1 MEIKSMLKMKTL
13 AIGFAVVAAIC
24 AVWAFVYVVQEKET
38 VIVVKEV
45 PVTEHKPDPQYKSLD
60 EVVREAHRNLAQKMD
75 EWDAENQKKVDEWE
89 KSGNS
94 KSGFGVPPF

>member
-1 MEIKSMLKMKTL
+1 METKSMLKMKTL
-13 AIGFAVVAAIC
+13 VITFSVMAAIC
-24 AVWAFVYVVQEKET
+24 AVWTFVYVVQEKET

-75 EWDAENQKKVDEWE
+75 EWDAEHQKNVEEW
-89 KSGNS
+89 KQSGNS